1 MNPLPPTFENILSQ
15 TSLKWI
21 FVGGKGGV
29 GKTTISTSLSILLSQ
44 HRSKVLIISTDPAHN
59 LSDAFN
65 QKLSS
70 EPTLVKPFTNLYA
83 MEIDPHK
90 EEPNID
96 KFNELL
102 GMSANK
108 SPKDFLKNLKASV
121 PGVDEALNLR
131 YIATLAN
138 NNEYD
143 VVVFDTAPTGHTL
156 RLLELPNVL
165 GKSLEKMIQIK
176 SQFTS
181 VLDGIGSMLN
191 GFSFDSMF
199 DKLFSNL
206 NELRKNLSLIAEM
219 FTDPDKTTFIAVA
232 IPEFLSVYETERL
245 INSLFD
251 SGIDIRNVVV
261 NQVLWN
267 DNDDKSKGC
276 RMCNARRKM
285 QGKYIQQI
293 KEMYD
298 DFHIVMCPLQ
308 KQEIRG
314 EKELR
319 RFAGFLMDGKVI

>member
-1 MNPLPPTFENILSQ
+1 
-15 TSLKWI
+15 
-21 FVGGKGGV
+21 
-29 GKTTISTSLSILLSQ
+29 
-44 HRSKVLIISTDPAHN
+44 
-59 LSDAFN
+59 
-65 QKLSS
+65 
-70 EPTLVKPFTNLYA
+70 

-108 SPKDFLKNLKASV
+108 PPKDFLKNLKSSV

-131 YIATLAN
+131 YIATLVN

-156 RLLELPNVL
+156 RLLELPVVL

-176 SQFTS
+176 SQFNS
-181 VLDGIGSMLN
+181 VLDGIGSMFN

-199 DKLFSNL
+199 DKLFANL
-206 NELRKNLSLIAEM
+206 NELRKNLTLIAEM

-261 NQVLWN
+261 NQVLW
-267 DNDDKSKGC
+267 DEEEGKQGQSKGC

-285 QGKYIQQI
+285 QAKYIQQI

-308 KQEIRG
+308 KHEIRG